1 MGAPLFC
8 CAGLELSPQNA
19 HRTRQKELAP
29 VMRPTLAL
37 FWYPSKRSY
46 SRLAIFR
53 YSIGK
58 MPVLFLNSSA
68 KRLEV
73 V

>member
-1 MGAPLFC
+1 MLFKEICVNLIFTHISLIYKKITLPMNKGAAVNGREKNLIR
-8 CAGLELSPQNA
+8 L
-19 HRTRQKELAP
+19 
-29 VMRPTLAL
+29 
-37 FWYPSKRSY
+37 YD